1 MQQKITQIKKSTTI
15 LIISSVWIEPNSSA
29 AGSRMLQLIN
39 TFQSENWHI
48 SYASTA
54 TSSPNAIDLVNLG
67 IDSYSIALN
76 NDSFDTFLNE
86 LQPQIVIYDRFIVE
100 EQFGWRVAEI
110 LPNTLR
116 ILDTEDLHCLRNTR
130 EIALK
135 KNNTFNKN
143 DILKTD
149 ISKREI
155 ASILRCDLSLII
167 SLYEMKLLTDLFKIN
182 ESILHH
188 IPFLLDKIDNDQIKS
203 LPTFEERNHFYFI
216 GNFLHKPNYDAVL
229 YLKKEIWPLI
239 AKQLPQA
246 ELHIFGAY
254 PSQKVL
260 QLNKPKERFL
270 IKGKLDKL
278 DVLKNYKVCLA
289 PLRFG
294 AGIKGKLV
302 EAMQYGTPSVTTA
315 IGAESMHNNL
325 PWNGFIENSIEAY
338 SLSAT
343 KLYSK
348 KDIWEQARK
357 NGFTILNKIYNKELY
372 TSDLTSKINYL
383 KSNLN
388 RHRLANFMG
397 EILHH
402 HTLKSTKYLSKWIEE
417 KNKPK
422 L

>member
-1 MQQKITQIKKSTTI
+1 LKYKI

-29 AGSRMLQLIN
+29 AGSRMLQLIHA
-39 TFQSENWHI
+39 FQSENWSI

-54 TSSPNAIDLVNLG
+54 THSPNAIDLDNLG
-67 IDSYSIALN
+67 INSYIIELN
-76 NDSFDTFLNE
+76 NNNFDVFLQD
-86 LQPQIVIYDRFIVE
+86 LSPDIVIYDRFIIE

-116 ILDTEDLHCLRNTR
+116 ILDTEDLHCLRYTR

-135 KNNTFNKN
+135 ENKAFNEN

-149 ISKREI
+149 IAKREI
-155 ASILRCDLSLII
+155 ASILRCDLSLMI
-167 SLYEMKLLTDLFKIN
+167 SNYEMKLLTNLFKIDG
-182 ESILHH
+182 SILHY
-188 IPFLLDKIDNDQIKS
+188 IPFLLSKIDNKQIKS
-203 LPTFEERNHFYFI
+203 LPKFKDRNHFYFI

-229 YLKKEIWPLI
+229 YLKNKIWPLI

-246 ELHIFGAY
+246 ELHIYGAY
-254 PSQKVL
+254 PSQKVE
-260 QLNKPKERFL
+260 QLNNPKERFI
-270 IKGKLDKL
+270 IKGKLDEL
-278 DVLKNYKVCLA
+278 DFLKNYKVCLA

-302 EAMQYGTPSVTTA
+302 EAMQFGTPSVTTD
-315 IGAESMHNNL
+315 IGAESMYENQA
-325 PWNGFIENSIEAY
+325 WNGFIENNIKVF

-343 KLYSK
+343 KLYLDNK
-348 KDIWEQARK
+348 IWEESQK

-388 RHRLANFMG
+388 RHRLVNFMG
-397 EILHH
+397 EVLHH